1 MIETAPNP
9 LNIRWLG
16 KVSYNDALAVQKA
29 LFNRGSENYLLL
41 LEHPHVFTLGVRGDT
56 SNILVNPSDIG
67 ADLVKTNRGGD
78 VTYHGPGQLVGYPI
92 LNLAGKRGGGMA
104 DTVAYVN
111 SVEDLVIETLAH
123 LGLTNCG
130 RVDQY
135 PGVWV
140 DPNSANP
147 RKIAAVGVR
156 LTRGRTMHG
165 FALNIEPDMT
175 YFESIIP
182 CGITDKSVTSL
193 SREGIDATMAE
204 AVAIVSELAS
214 KKWGKGNFS
223 RMDVSWRT
231 SQSELSPFSKGEGP
245 GEVPKPVEE
254 SVLNT
259 SQPVTI
265 GRKSKKQ
272 KRAEIA
278 IGKKPEWMRIKA
290 NMGSEYREL
299 KKSIRSLELTTVCE
313 EAGCPNIFECWGQG
327 TATFM
332 ALGERCTRACGFCL
346 VDTRKPQAI
355 DHDEP
360 KRIAKAVNQMN
371 LEYAVITMVARDDL
385 KDGGANHIREII
397 NEIRCLN
404 PQTSVEVLISDLKG
418 NADDLQTVFS
428 ANPDVMNHNIE
439 TVPRL
444 QRQVRPSAGYARS
457 LAVLSQ
463 AKDEG
468 LVVKSSIMV
477 GLGETEQEMFETLKD
492 LKEIGVDIVTIGQYL
507 RPTMNHLPVQRWW
520 TPEEFKEFKRIG
532 EALGISHVES
542 SPLTRSSY
550 HAKEAETLAKNKAS
564 SLANSGGR

>member
-1 MIETAPNP
+1 MIETALNP

-16 KVSYNDALAVQKA
+16 KVSYNDALAIQKA
-29 LFNRGSENYLLL
+29 LFNKGSENYLLL

-67 ADLVKTNRGGD
+67 ADLIKTNRGGD

-111 SVEDLVIETLAH
+111 SVEDLIIETLAH
-123 LGLTNCG
+123 LGLKNCG
-130 RVDQY
+130 RLDQY

-140 DPNSANP
+140 NPNSENP

-165 FALNIEPDMT
+165 FALNVEPDMT
-175 YFESIIP
+175 YFDSIIP
-182 CGITDKSVTSL
+182 CGIKDKKVTSL
-193 SREGIDATMAE
+193 SKEGIAVPMAE
-204 AVAIVSELAS
+204 VVEVIAELAS
-214 KKWGKGNFS
+214 KQWGNGNS
-223 RMDVSWRT
+223 RRMDVSWRA

-245 GEVPKPVEE
+245 GELPKPAGECAPDIP
-254 SVLNT
+254 
-259 SQPVTI
+259 QPVTI
-265 GRKSKKQ
+265 GRKSIKQ
-272 KRAEIA
+272 RRAEIA
-278 IGKKPEWMRIKA
+278 IGRKPEWMRVKA

-299 KKSIRSLELTTVCE
+299 KRSIRSLELTTVCE

-346 VDTRKPQAI
+346 VDTRKPQAV

-360 KRIAKAVNQMN
+360 QRIAKAVNQMS

-385 KDGGANHIREII
+385 QDGGANHIREVI
-397 NEIRCLN
+397 NEVRSLN

-418 NADDLQTVFS
+418 NPDDLQTVFS
-428 ANPDVMNHNIE
+428 AKPDVMNHNIE

-457 LAVLSQ
+457 LAVLAL
-463 AKDEG
+463 AKEAG

-477 GLGETEQEMFETLKD
+477 GLGETEQEMFDTLKD

-520 TPEEFKEFKRIG
+520 TPEEFNELKTIG
-532 EALGISHVES
+532 ETLGIPHVES

-550 HAKEAETLAKNKAS
+550 HAKEAETLAKNKAH
-564 SLANSGGR
+564 SLTTSGSK

>member
-1 MIETAPNP
+1 MIETASNP

-29 LFNRGSENYLLL
+29 LFNKGSENYLLL

-111 SVEDLVIETLAH
+111 SVEDLIIETLTH
-123 LGLTNCG
+123 VGLNNCG
-130 RVDQY
+130 RLDQY

-140 DPNSANP
+140 NPNSENP

-175 YFESIIP
+175 YFDSIIP
-182 CGITDKSVTSL
+182 CGIKDKTVTSL
-193 SREGIDATMAE
+193 SREGIATPMATVVE
-204 AVAIVSELAS
+204 VIAELAS
-214 KKWGKGNFS
+214 KQWGKGNS
-223 RMDVSWRT
+223 RRMDVSWRT
-231 SQSELSPFSKGEGP
+231 SQYELSPFSKGEGP
-245 GEVPKPVEE
+245 GKLPKPIEE
-254 SVLNT
+254 NVPNIP
-259 SQPVTI
+259 QPVTI
-265 GRKSKKQ
+265 GRKSIKQ

-278 IGKKPEWMRIKA
+278 IGRKPEWMRSKA
-290 NMGSEYREL
+290 NMGTEYREL
-299 KKSIRSLELTTVCE
+299 KKSIKALELTTVCE

-355 DHDEP
+355 DPDEP
-360 KRIAKAVNQMN
+360 KRIAEAVNQMN

-385 KDGGANHIREII
+385 KDGGAKHISEII
-397 NEIRCLN
+397 NEVRSLN

-418 NADDLQTVFS
+418 NSDHLQTIFS
-428 ANPDVMNHNIE
+428 AKPDVMNHNIE

-457 LAVLSQ
+457 LAVLAL
-463 AKDEG
+463 AKKEG

-477 GLGETEQEMFETLKD
+477 GLGETEQEMFDTLKD

-520 TPEEFKEFKRIG
+520 TPEEFNELKRIG
-532 EALGISHVES
+532 EALGIPHVES

-550 HAKEAETLAKNKAS
+550 HAKESETLAKNKAN
-564 SLANSGGR
+564 SLTTSGSK